1 MITPSDANSTAN
13 DLSIRGVNE
22 VISCFAVINTHLD
35 RLIYCLAGIL
45 FKPTSPEPF
54 GGPKSFPGYWLYEGT
69 TTSALIEFIVNSAYR
84 TYWGW
89 KGRFGL
95 DAVVSAVNRV
105 LELHNETG
113 RFKSLADEYVLRGMD
128 RSNHAEYRKVSS
140 IPAPFQ
146 FFGTSDNA
154 EDLNAVYFSAWDVR
168 RNIDS
173 E

>member
-1 MITPSDANSTAN
+1 MIAPSDANSTTN
-13 DLSIRGVNE
+13 DLSLRGVTD
-22 VISCFAVINTHLD
+22 VISCFAVINVHLD

-45 FKPTSPEPF
+45 FNSASPEPF
-54 GGPKSFPGYWLYEGT
+54 GGPKSFPRYWTYEGT
-69 TTSALIEFIVNSAYR
+69 TLSALIKFIINSAYR
-84 TYWGW
+84 AYWGW

-113 RFKSLADEYVLRGMD
+113 RFKSLADELVLRGMD
-128 RSNHAEYRKVSS
+128 RSNHVECRKVSI
-140 IPAPFQ
+140 IPAPLQ
-146 FFGTSDNA
+146 FFGTTDNA
-154 EDLNAVYFSAWDVR
+154 EDLNVVYFSARDIR